1 MLAIGSTA
9 FGGRSFAHRRALDSL
24 GFSVYAQGALETVD
38 VQFRPGQVT
47 MFKPYVA
54 LPFEREALVEVVIG
68 PVVKHQLAE
77 ATLRRMLDRNDFRH
91 TAIRLSESSLQVDRV
106 GR

>member
-1 MLAIGSTA
+1 M
-9 FGGRSFAHRRALDSL
+9 
-24 GFSVYAQGALETVD
+24 D

-77 ATLRRMLDRNDFRH
+77 ATLGRMLDRNDFRH
-91 TAIRLSESSLQVDRV
+91 TAIRLSESSLQV
-106 GR
+106 